1 MAPPRNDAA
10 SAEVIRSFRIH
21 EPYVRCWL
29 FQLSNKGGAG
39 SSCYVGNSPLAQ
51 RKMSLQVGA
60 AAATRTKK
68 NGATFPRMAPCCRPR
83 IGR

>member
-39 SSCYVGNSPLAQ
+39 STLLRG
-51 RKMSLQVGA
+51 
-60 AAATRTKK
+60 
-68 NGATFPRMAPCCRPR
+68 
-83 IGR
+83 